1 MQDLQMVFEVKKRG
15 KCVITYVSRY
25 KIKQGTATV
34 DCQNIRKKIDGR
46 THLMNQINLLR
57 IANMILL
64 TYFPFKSR

>member
-1 MQDLQMVFEVKKRG
+1 MQDLQIGVEVEKRT
-15 KCVITYVSRY
+15 KCVITYVGCY

-34 DCQNIRKKIDGR
+34 DCQYIRKQIDGR

-64 TYFPFKSR
+64 AYSFDSR